1 MSNRLP
7 TRRQDVP
14 INASFNSPSN
24 IAWWNRIKNWVPD
37 INKPVVLLPCSRQR
51 PYSKSM
57 THNFLSAV
65 TREPKFIKVVI
76 SEPLV
81 IVPYEF
87 ENEIPNYNYPP
98 EILRKNEQEYQ
109 IFVDRLHEW
118 FEYVYNKSKRKKYY
132 YIGGKHHL
140 DIILKATKN
149 LPLKIIYELPP
160 RGIRD
165 YAATAQILKKKIL
178 SDFIKGT

>member
-1 MSNRLP
+1 
-7 TRRQDVP
+7 
-14 INASFNSPSN
+14 
-24 IAWWNRIKNWVPD
+24 
-37 INKPVVLLPCSRQR
+37 
-51 PYSKSM
+51 M

-118 FEYVYNKSKRKKYY
+118 FEYVYNKSKRKNSASVFF
-132 YIGGKHHL
+132 
-140 DIILKATKN
+140 KAT
-149 LPLKIIYELPP
+149 LK
-160 RGIRD
+160 
-165 YAATAQILKKKIL
+165 
-178 SDFIKGT
+178 